1 MGACSVCSSVEFVL
15 INEFNSV
22 SSSMKRPSNLKP
34 KKEEHHAKSLLDHQA
49 QVRPSGWLFG
59 QLFIAHFCACVES

>member
-49 QVRPSGWLFG
+49 QVRPSG
-59 QLFIAHFCACVES
+59 